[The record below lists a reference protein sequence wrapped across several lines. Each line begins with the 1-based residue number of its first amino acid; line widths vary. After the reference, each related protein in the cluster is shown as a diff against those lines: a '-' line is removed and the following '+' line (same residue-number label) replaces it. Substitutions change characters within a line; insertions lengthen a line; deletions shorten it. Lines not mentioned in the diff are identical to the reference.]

1 MKQAILLRLLC
12 IALLFAFLS
21 TSAQY
26 PATGTLASETKS
38 GKTNS
43 SVKNNYTGSW
53 YAEAAA
59 KLQTAGYSFHPS
71 GEKGSFKTVNTENRI
86 AATVS
91 YNNYLV
97 SNISTS
103 ADEERWNVDFH
114 IRGTGRDGSL
124 SAPANHSD
132 VSLNTVSVS
141 YTSGN
146 TRMEYVNNQQGIRQ
160 NFEINK
166 RPSGKGYLKVRM
178 HISSNLT
185 ASLQNDKLIF
195 FDKENPG
202 KVKLTYTDLRV
213 WDADHKS
220 LPAHMEYNPSA
231 SELTIVADDAG
242 AVFPVFIDPIS
253 QVPEWSTSADGLLSG
268 LINNADLLTS
278 LYGFTVT
285 SLGDV
290 SGDGIGDVAISAP
303 GVADIFSG
311 SGTLAAVGSVY
322 VYYGTDT
329 GLHTVPDNILQPNT
343 AVAGAL
349 FGFSVAAGDVTGD
362 GRNDIIIGAPM
373 DKYTVHVKTALL
385 GGPPLGTG
393 PLFADVTVTAGKV
406 YIYKGDDLPNAP
418 NPSSFLEIKLS
429 DSYFSTG
436 ILGLLGNNIN
446 VKSLFGFSVAATD
459 DLNTD
464 GKKELVIG
472 SPSYLGTNLLEVQ
485 NGAAFVYYSGN
496 LGTAT
501 PVELQPPSASL
512 LGLVQFPLVNSSSLL
527 FGFSVDGAGD
537 YNSDGYPDIIVGAPA
552 GVDLSSLG
560 GIFSGQFLGG
570 SAYVYYGNN
579 SGGINTS
586 IGAKLQ
592 GSPSGLLA
600 NAANLFGYKV
610 KGMKNLGGVYNG
622 NVMIGAPVGGLIP
635 NTLSLSIHTGNI
647 QLFLKKPS
655 SPGGVVVADQ
665 VIESPRSSS
674 VLQVLNTL
682 NLNVLFG
689 ASFDNAYDI
698 NCDSYPDLVVG
709 EPLSSGT
716 NLSQLQV
723 NAIGGSVYILYGT
736 SAGSFNPAPSYNV
749 SATYGT
755 DFMSV
760 NAAALFGFS
769 VAGIPKVKNA
779 SSTPRIITGSPSG
792 ALDFSSSMLNLG
804 STLNVLYSFLAT
816 DNGLGKAYTFNP
828 DLCGSFHTL
837 PAEPVT
843 LNGQLED
850 ATIHLNWL
858 AKDEKNIIE
867 YVLEKSMDGTS
878 FSTMVYVFAKGNDD
892 HNNYTMNDYHPAKV
906 NYYRLRII
914 HKDNSY
920 VYSTVVKI
928 KIEEQVAGEVTVA
941 PNPVISNYKLKLT
954 GLENGTYTIEI
965 KNSTG
970 LLLQK
975 KSIVLNEYD
984 HTESM
989 IKDNSMLTGIYF
1001 INLYDRNNRR
1011 VKTIKFLI
1019 K

>member
-1 MKQAILLRLLC
+1 MKQALPVHLLSGVLL
-12 IALLFAFLS
+12 ITFVS
-21 TSAQY
+21 TSAQQKQ
-26 PATGTLASETKS
+26 TGASTQKS
-38 GKTNS
+38 EQ
-43 SVKNNYTGSW
+43 TGSARGNSFSDNW
-53 YAEAAA
+53 YNEAVAR
-59 KLQTAGYSFHPS
+59 LQTAEYAIHASD
-71 GEKGSFKTVNTENRI
+71 EKGLFKTVNPVNHL
-86 AATVS
+86 AGS
-91 YNNYLV
+91 LKYNHFLV
-97 SNISTS
+97 SNAGAS
-103 ADEERWNVDFH
+103 ANEKKWNVDFH
-114 IRGTGRDGSL
+114 IKGTGRDRSL
-124 SAPANHSD
+124 PELANYNNITLD
-132 VSLNTVSVS
+132 EGMVS
-141 YTSGN
+141 YTCGN
-146 TRMEYVNNQQGIRQ
+146 TRIEYINNKQGIRQ
-160 NFEINK
+160 NFEIIK
-166 RPSGKGYLKVRM
+166 KPAGEGYLKVGMRV
-178 HISSNLT
+178 SSNL
-185 ASLQNDKLIF
+185 SIKLQNNKLQF
-195 FDKENPG
+195 SETENPA
-202 KVKLTYTDLRV
+202 KIKLVYTDLRV
-213 WDADHKS
+213 WDANHKN
-220 LPAHMEYNPSA
+220 LPAHMEYDASA
-231 SELTIVADDAG
+231 SELNILVDDKEA
-242 AVFPVFIDPIS
+242 AFPVLIDPIS
-253 QVPEWSTSADGLLSG
+253 QAPEWSTSADGLLSG
-268 LINNADLLTS
+268 LIPNADLLTS

-303 GVADIFSG
+303 GVADVFSG

-373 DKYTVHVKTALL
+373 DKYTVHVKTAVL

-393 PLFADVTVTAGKV
+393 PLFADVSVTAGKV

-429 DSYFSTG
+429 DTYFSPG
-436 ILGLLGNNIN
+436 LLGLLGNNIN

-459 DLNTD
+459 DLNAD
-464 GKKELVIG
+464 GKKDIVVG
-472 SPSYLGTNLLEVQ
+472 TPSYLGTNLLDVQ
-485 NGAAFVYYSGN
+485 NGAAFVYYSNN
-496 LGTAT
+496 LGTST
-501 PVELQPPSASL
+501 PVELQVPSASL
-512 LGLVQFPLVNSSSLL
+512 LGLVQFPLINSSSLL
-527 FGFSVDGAGD
+527 FGYSVDGVGD
-537 YNSDGYPDIIVGAPA
+537 YNSDGYADIVVGAPA

-560 GIFSGQFLGG
+560 GIFTGQVLGG
-570 SAYVYYGNN
+570 SAYIYYG
-579 SGGINTS
+579 SSGGGINPS
-586 IGAKLQ
+586 VGAKLQ
-592 GSPSGLLA
+592 GSSSGLLA

-610 KGMKNLGGVYNG
+610 KGMKNLAGVHNG

-655 SPGGVVVADQ
+655 SPSGVVTADQ

-698 NCDSYPDLVVG
+698 NCDTYPDLVVG

-736 SAGSFNPAPSYNV
+736 SAGSFNPAPTYNV

-760 NAAALFGFS
+760 NATALFGFS
-769 VAGIPKVKNA
+769 VAGIPKVKN
-779 SSTPRIITGSPSG
+779 SSTSPRIITGSPSG
-792 ALDFSSSMLNLG
+792 ALDFSSSLLNLG

-843 LNGQLED
+843 LKGQRED
-850 ATIHLNWL
+850 PNIHLDWL
-858 AKDEKNIIE
+858 ATDEKNINE
-867 YVLEKSMDGTS
+867 YVLEKSTDGAY
-878 FSTMVYVFAKGNDD
+878 FSTMAYVFAKGNED
-892 HNNYTMNDYHPAKV
+892 HNNYAMIDYHPAKV

-920 VYSTVVKI
+920 VYSATVKI
-928 KIEEQVAGEVTVA
+928 KIEEQVAGEVTIA
-941 PNPVISNYKLKLT
+941 PNPVISGYKLMLT
-954 GLENGTYTIEI
+954 GLENGMYTVEI

-975 KSIVLNEYD
+975 KNITINEYD

-989 IKDNSMLTGIYF
+989 VRDNSMLTGIYF
-1001 INLYDRNNRR
+1001 MNIYDKNNRR
-1011 VKTIKFLI
+1011 IKTIKFLI